1 MPIDIKSILS
11 ELKNK
16 IADLAKTTVKEF
28 ANEAATDGK
37 QLVDTMEND
46 LKRWTQQ
53 LADNQITPLDFKTLV
68 LAQKDL
74 IEMSALKRA
83 GLALAR
89 IDKFKNEVFS
99 LIVDTVTSAI

>member
-1 MPIDIKSILS
+1 MPIDIKPILS

-37 QLVDTMEND
+37 QLVDIMEED

-53 LADNQITPLDFKTLV
+53 LADNQITLLDFKTLV
-68 LAQKDL
+68 LGQKDL
-74 IEMSALKRA
+74 IEMSALKRT

-89 IDKFKNEVFS
+89 IDAFKNKVFD
-99 LIVDTVTSAI
+99 LIIDTVTSVI